1 VSTSGHLSTRLNQ
14 GATTE
19 SNIAVGVVPG
29 LTADRR
35 RFLALA
41 VGGIAAGIVGPS
53 AVFGAA
59 SQITVVEL
67 RQYTLRGG
75 RREELTNIFE
85 REFIEPQEAVG
96 AHVLGIFH
104 DLDDPDRFEWM
115 RGFQDMAQR
124 HVALQAFYTG
134 PVWQANRA
142 AANATMLDSDNVLLL
157 RPLPNSDALL
167 TPLRPTPTGIVRVG
181 IHSLA
186 GVPSQA
192 FTEFFENP
200 MRPLITE
207 AGGTVLAALVSE
219 TQPNDFTRLPVR
231 EHESVYVWL
240 TRFADV
246 DAEAKFTRLLAQRS
260 GWRDKVPEALWPA
273 LMRKPEVLRLKP
285 TSRSRLG

>member
-14 GATTE
+14 DAATQ

-41 VGGIAAGIVGPS
+41 AGGIAAGFVGPT

-75 RREELTNIFE
+75 RREELTNLFE

-104 DLDDPDRFEWM
+104 DLDDPDRFVWM

-124 HVALQAFYTG
+124 HGALQAFYTG

-157 RPLPNSDALL
+157 RPLPTSDGLL
-167 TPLRPTPTGIVRVG
+167 ASHRSASPGVVRIS

-186 GVPSQA
+186 GVPSEA
-192 FTEFFENP
+192 FTAFFDNT

-207 AGGTVLAALVSE
+207 VGGSVLAELISE
-219 TQPNDFTRLPVR
+219 TARNDFTRLPVR

-240 TRFADV
+240 TRFVDA